1 MTLNWIDVK
10 ETDEYMGNDRKDSII
25 KKYKVI
31 SVSFSNV
38 FIVLVE
44 LLQHWFWEIMKTHE
58 RFSFTKQTCPA
69 HISSYTHTHAHTHT
83 PRPRQCG
90 IWLIINKKVQPLNN
104 MFLSITLGIYS
115 WKGTCNCFLLPLT
128 NTHIHLHVHILTHTE
143 THTIPSTRGRQLF
156 NSFSIAAISSS
167 RSITVSA
174 GIYSSLV
181 LIMKMW
187 YCTLKPCGYSWP
199 IDFCSVMVYRRREAA
214 SSLILILQVHRGE
227 KTSVFTIW
235 FIWHFPL

>member
-1 MTLNWIDVK
+1 
-10 ETDEYMGNDRKDSII
+10 MGNDRKDSII

-38 FIVLVE
+38 FIVRVE

-156 NSFSIAAISSS
+156 QYRCHKLFSLHNRVSRDLQLIGSHYENVILHFEALRLFLAYRLLQCHGLQAEGSSQQPHPHPAGAQRWKDISFYNMVYLAF
-167 RSITVSA
+167 
-174 GIYSSLV
+174 SSL
-181 LIMKMW
+181 K
-187 YCTLKPCGYSWP
+187 K
-199 IDFCSVMVYRRREAA
+199 
-214 SSLILILQVHRGE
+214 H
-227 KTSVFTIW
+227 TS
-235 FIWHFPL
+235 HHQ